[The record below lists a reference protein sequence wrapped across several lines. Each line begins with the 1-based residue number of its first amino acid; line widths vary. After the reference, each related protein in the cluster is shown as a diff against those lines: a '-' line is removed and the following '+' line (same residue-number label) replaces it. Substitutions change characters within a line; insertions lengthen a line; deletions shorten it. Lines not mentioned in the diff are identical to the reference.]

1 MAGNGARATTL
12 KPKHIDNH
20 CFLLRTRILNWRLLK
35 DRYGVFLVLQLRK
48 ILMIVSC
55 WQGLS
60 LHLCMVKSCFSLV
73 GQIGGLIIL
82 FSALLS
88 RYCYLK
94 VCIYSHGNFEMS
106 FWQSSTQADLSVTG
120 TSSSRHQRPPSGRR
134 GRPSSAPRGGSTKSH
149 IFGVSDTPR
158 QEEPKQNARSS
169 FQGNTSSVHTTPEAP
184 RPSSAHAPN
193 NTGGHRP
200 VNNVRMLP

>member
-12 KPKHIDNH
+12 KPKHSDNH

-73 GQIGGLIIL
+73 GQIGGLICSL
-82 FSALLS
+82 
-88 RYCYLK
+88 RCYLDTATSK
-94 VCIYSHGNFEMS
+94 CVYIVMVTLKWASGKAVLKQTCLL
-106 FWQSSTQADLSVTG
+106 QA
-120 TSSSRHQRPPSGRR
+120 P
-134 GRPSSAPRGGSTKSH
+134 
-149 IFGVSDTPR
+149 PR
-158 QEEPKQNARSS
+158 QDTKDHPVVVVVDQVVLQGEEVQSLIFLVYLILLDRKNPNKMLEVVSKATQVLCTLPLRLRALP
-169 FQGNTSSVHTTPEAP
+169 VHMRQTTQVAID
-184 RPSSAHAPN
+184 
-193 NTGGHRP
+193 
-200 VNNVRMLP
+200 L

>member
-12 KPKHIDNH
+12 KPKHSDNH

-73 GQIGGLIIL
+73 GQIGGLICSL
-82 FSALLS
+82 
-88 RYCYLK
+88 RCYLDTATSK
-94 VCIYSHGNFEMS
+94 CVYIVMVTLKWASGKAVLKQTCLLQAPPLQDTKDHPVVVVVDQAVLQGEEV
-106 FWQSSTQADLSVTG
+106 QSLIFLVYLILLDRKNPNKMLEVVSKATQVLCTLPLRLRAPPVHMRQTTQVAIDL
-120 TSSSRHQRPPSGRR
+120 
-134 GRPSSAPRGGSTKSH
+134 
-149 IFGVSDTPR
+149 
-158 QEEPKQNARSS
+158 
-169 FQGNTSSVHTTPEAP
+169 
-184 RPSSAHAPN
+184 
-193 NTGGHRP
+193 
-200 VNNVRMLP
+200 

>member
-12 KPKHIDNH
+12 KPKHSDNH

-73 GQIGGLIIL
+73 GQIGGLICSL
-82 FSALLS
+82 
-88 RYCYLK
+88 RCYLDTATSK
-94 VCIYSHGNFEMS
+94 CVYIVMVTLKWASGKAILKQTCLLQAPPPQDTKDHPVVVVVDQVVLQGEEV
-106 FWQSSTQADLSVTG
+106 QSL
-120 TSSSRHQRPPSGRR
+120 
-134 GRPSSAPRGGSTKSH
+134 
-149 IFGVSDTPR
+149 IFLVYLILLDR
-158 QEEPKQNARSS
+158 KN
-169 FQGNTSSVHTTPEAP
+169 
-184 RPSSAHAPN
+184 PN
-193 NTGGHRP
+193 NMLEVVSKATQVLCTLPLRLRALP
-200 VNNVRMLP
+200 VHMRQTTQVAIDL

>member
-12 KPKHIDNH
+12 KPKHSDNH

-73 GQIGGLIIL
+73 GQIGGLICSL
-82 FSALLS
+82 
-88 RYCYLK
+88 RCYLDTATSK
-94 VCIYSHGNFEMS
+94 CVYIVMVTLKWASGKAILKQTCLLQAPPPQDTKDHPVVVVVDQAVLQGEEV
-106 FWQSSTQADLSVTG
+106 QSLIFLVYLILLDRKNPNKMLEVVSKATQVLCTLPLRLRALPVHMRQTTQVAIDL
-120 TSSSRHQRPPSGRR
+120 
-134 GRPSSAPRGGSTKSH
+134 
-149 IFGVSDTPR
+149 
-158 QEEPKQNARSS
+158 
-169 FQGNTSSVHTTPEAP
+169 
-184 RPSSAHAPN
+184 
-193 NTGGHRP
+193 
-200 VNNVRMLP
+200 

>member
-12 KPKHIDNH
+12 KPQHSDNH

-73 GQIGGLIIL
+73 GQIGGLICSLCCCLNTATSKCVYIVMVTLKWASGKAIL
-82 FSALLS
+82 KQTCLLQAPPPQDTKDHPVVVVVNQAVLQGEEVQS
-88 RYCYLK
+88 LIFLVYLILLDRRNPNK
-94 VCIYSHGNFEMS
+94 MLEVVSKA
-106 FWQSSTQADLSVTG
+106 TQVLCTLPLRLRAPPVHMRQTTQVAIDL
-120 TSSSRHQRPPSGRR
+120 
-134 GRPSSAPRGGSTKSH
+134 
-149 IFGVSDTPR
+149 
-158 QEEPKQNARSS
+158 
-169 FQGNTSSVHTTPEAP
+169 
-184 RPSSAHAPN
+184 
-193 NTGGHRP
+193 
-200 VNNVRMLP
+200 

>member
-48 ILMIVSC
+48 ILMIVIC

-73 GQIGGLIIL
+73 GQIGGLICSL
-82 FSALLS
+82 
-88 RYCYLK
+88 RCYLDTATSK
-94 VCIYSHGNFEMS
+94 CVYIVMVTLKWASGKAVLKQTCLLQAPPPQDTKDHPVVVVVDQAVLQGEEV
-106 FWQSSTQADLSVTG
+106 QSLIFLVYLILLDRKNPNKMLEVVSKATQVLCTLPLRLRALPVHMRQTAQVAMDL
-120 TSSSRHQRPPSGRR
+120 
-134 GRPSSAPRGGSTKSH
+134 
-149 IFGVSDTPR
+149 
-158 QEEPKQNARSS
+158 
-169 FQGNTSSVHTTPEAP
+169 
-184 RPSSAHAPN
+184 
-193 NTGGHRP
+193 
-200 VNNVRMLP
+200 

>member
-12 KPKHIDNH
+12 KPKHSDNH

-73 GQIGGLIIL
+73 GQIGGWICSL
-82 FSALLS
+82 
-88 RYCYLK
+88 RCYLDTATSK
-94 VCIYSHGNFEMS
+94 CVYIVMVTLKWASGKAILKQTCLLQAPPPQGTKDHPVVVVVDQAVLQGEEV
-106 FWQSSTQADLSVTG
+106 QSLIFLVYLILLDRKNPNKMLEVVSKATQVLCTLPLRLRALPVHMRQITQVAMDL
-120 TSSSRHQRPPSGRR
+120 
-134 GRPSSAPRGGSTKSH
+134 
-149 IFGVSDTPR
+149 
-158 QEEPKQNARSS
+158 
-169 FQGNTSSVHTTPEAP
+169 
-184 RPSSAHAPN
+184 
-193 NTGGHRP
+193 
-200 VNNVRMLP
+200 

>member
-12 KPKHIDNH
+12 KPKHSDNH

-73 GQIGGLIIL
+73 GQIGGLICSL
-82 FSALLS
+82 
-88 RYCYLK
+88 RCYL
-94 VCIYSHGNFEMS
+94 
-106 FWQSSTQADLSVTG
+106 DTG
-120 TSSSRHQRPPSGRR
+120 TSKCVYIVMVTLKWASGKAILKQTCLLQAPP
-134 GRPSSAPRGGSTKSH
+134 PQDTKDHPVVVVVDQVVLQGEEVQSL
-149 IFGVSDTPR
+149 IFLVYLILLDR
-158 QEEPKQNARSS
+158 KN
-169 FQGNTSSVHTTPEAP
+169 
-184 RPSSAHAPN
+184 PN
-193 NTGGHRP
+193 NMLEVVSKATQVLCTLPLRLRALP
-200 VNNVRMLP
+200 VHMRQTTQVAIDL